1 MPLRSPSSTGRQ
13 DMGPR
18 DSPPSELGGSGNG
31 ARADVAR
38 KTKEVERMLSK
49 LEEAGVEIDDK
60 IASIIDDEIARIRA
74 EVEREKNIDALKD
87 NGYLLGGSG
96 NGARAD
102 VARKTTEVEHM
113 FANLEEG
120 VEIDGKIASILDDEI
135 ARIKAEA
142 EREKKINE
150 LKINGCV
157 ILYTIS
163 VIAIGFVLG
172 ADFVEQSLPALVA
185 KAIIFGDRIP

>member
-1 MPLRSPSSTGRQ
+1 MPLRSPSSTGQQ

-18 DSPPSELGGSGNG
+18 DSPPSEVPDS
-31 ARADVAR
+31 A
-38 KTKEVERMLSK
+38 
-49 LEEAGVEIDDK
+49 
-60 IASIIDDEIARIRA
+60 
-74 EVEREKNIDALKD
+74 
-87 NGYLLGGSG
+87 LLGGSG

-113 FANLEEG
+113 LANLEEEG

-142 EREKKINE
+142 KREKKING

-163 VIAIGFVLG
+163 IIAIGFVLG
-172 ADFVEQSLPALVA
+172 ADFVEQSLPAHVA
-185 KAIIFGDRIP
+185 KTIIFGDKIA